1 VADIE
6 AYVKAHKKA
15 GGGVDA
21 EPREAGEYGWYAFVS
36 DPQGAHFGVFQYAK
50 VPA

>member
-1 VADIE
+1 MKMTKYDPGTPCWFE
-6 AYVKAHKKA
+6 LYV
-15 GGGVDA
+15 
-21 EPREAGEYGWYAFVS
+21 PAGEHGWYAFVS